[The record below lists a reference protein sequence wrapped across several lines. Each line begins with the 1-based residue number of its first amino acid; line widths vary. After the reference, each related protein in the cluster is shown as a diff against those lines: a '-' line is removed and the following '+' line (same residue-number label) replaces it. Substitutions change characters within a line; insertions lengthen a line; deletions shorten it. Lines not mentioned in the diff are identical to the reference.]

1 MDGEGRDLDRALRL
15 VDQVHHVLGR
25 HRPDDSRQ
33 GWISGLP
40 EQEGER
46 HPTRGGLRIGKELPE
61 RRPGEPFDARLEW
74 DRDGQYF
81 HYLTQWMHALSR
93 VGEATGQAVF
103 HDWAVELAKSA
114 HARFTTADPAGSARR
129 MVWKMSIDLGRA
141 LVPSM
146 GQHDPLDAWIAYL
159 DLQGGAAATEA
170 NGRRALDSEIAEAE
184 ALCVGGQW
192 ATDDAL
198 GIGSLLIAIFR
209 LARLRTFPGV
219 TGPAESRLLEHLVA
233 AARISLEAYPYGDPL
248 GQPAES
254 RLAFRELG
262 LAIGLHALARVDAL
276 GAADAGARA
285 ASAPLLHHLRLAEQI
300 DAFWSDSAHR
310 ASGTWR
316 AHRDINAVMLA
327 TSLAPDGFLGTA

>member
-1 MDGEGRDLDRALRL
+1 MDTDRQAGLRLARRLMDEFARDTGLEGDAPPRRYLWTDAFAVCNFLGLHRESGEGRELDRALRL

-40 EQEGER
+40 DEEGGR
-46 HPTRGGLRIGKELPE
+46 HPTRGGLRIGQELPE
-61 RRPGEPFDARLEW
+61 RRPGEAFDSRLEW

-93 VGEATGQAVF
+93 VSEETGQAVF

-114 HARFTTADPAGSARR
+114 HARFSTADPAGGARR
-129 MVWKMSIDLGRA
+129 LVWKMSIDLGRA
-141 LVPSM
+141 LVTSM

-159 DLQGGAAATEA
+159 DLQGGASATGA
-170 NGRRALDSEIAEAE
+170 LGRRALDSEIAEAE

-209 LARLRTFPGV
+209 PARLRTRPGV
-219 TGPAESRLLEHLVA
+219 TGPAEARLLEHLVA

-248 GQPAES
+248 G
-254 RLAFRELG
+254 
-262 LAIGLHALARVDAL
+262 
-276 GAADAGARA
+276 
-285 ASAPLLHHLRLAEQI
+285 
-300 DAFWSDSAHR
+300 
-310 ASGTWR
+310 
-316 AHRDINAVMLA
+316 
-327 TSLAPDGFLGTA
+327 